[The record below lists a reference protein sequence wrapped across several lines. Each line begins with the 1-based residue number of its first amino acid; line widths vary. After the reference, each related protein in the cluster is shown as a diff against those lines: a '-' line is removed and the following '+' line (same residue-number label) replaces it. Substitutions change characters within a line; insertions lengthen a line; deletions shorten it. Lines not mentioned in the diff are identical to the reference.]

1 MFDVVLD
8 ENQLDEACE
17 HLSDYLEAY
26 WHATH
31 PPLVAAAQSNHH
43 LQLLRTQAHDHQVR
57 GSHLALQGSR
67 RSLAP
72 NRDGLG
78 GPTDER
84 GHHHQQH
91 HHQASDYSSHYV
103 SKGHN

>member
-8 ENQLDEACE
+8 ENQLEEACE

-31 PPLVAAAQSNHH
+31 PPLLAAAQSNH
-43 LQLLRTQAHDHQVR
+43 LQLLHAQAHAHQVP
-57 GSHLALQGSR
+57 GAHPTLQGSR
-67 RSLAP
+67 RSIAL
-72 NRDGLG
+72 NHDRLG
-78 GPTDER
+78 GSTDER
-84 GHHHQQH
+84 GHHHHPH
-91 HHQASDYSSHYV
+91 HASDNYSSHYV